1 MTTIR
6 AAIADDASPQSIC
19 TPGHV
24 FPLKARAGGVLE
36 RAGHTEATV
45 DMMKLA
51 GLNPYGVLCE
61 LTNPDGTMMKMKELS
76 AFAEREGFPLVTV
89 EDIRTYRSNRG
100 K

>member
-1 MTTIR
+1 M
-6 AAIADDASPQSIC
+6 
-19 TPGHV
+19 

-51 GLNPYGVLCE
+51 GFKPYGVLCE
-61 LTNPDGTMMKMKELS
+61 LTNPDGSMMKMTQLT
-76 AFAEREGFPLVTV
+76 AFAEREVFPLVTV